1 MIEYKTR
8 KDLGLVKKYSRKLAD
23 IKITLYYVIRI
34 IVWMTVVHKKR
45 EQENEHKHTTERE
58 ERRETEG
65 GREGGRGG
73 GKNGAGIGRR
83 ESNSIFT
90 R

>member
-1 MIEYKTR
+1 
-8 KDLGLVKKYSRKLAD
+8 
-23 IKITLYYVIRI
+23 
-34 IVWMTVVHKKR
+34 MTVVHKKR

-90 R
+90 RWSRKTDKRKRPPILNPSIRHYKPDI